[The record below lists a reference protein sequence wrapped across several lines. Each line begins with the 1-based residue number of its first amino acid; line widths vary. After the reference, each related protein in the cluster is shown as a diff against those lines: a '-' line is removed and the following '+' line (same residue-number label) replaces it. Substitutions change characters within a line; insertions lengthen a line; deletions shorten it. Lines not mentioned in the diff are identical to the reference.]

1 MIDNNLNARSQ
12 VTSNIQG
19 FVNKAQVCICLQ
31 KMQSTDITISL
42 TIWLVQKNK
51 LIQYV
56 INDIMIIN
64 KDATSDY
71 NS

>member
-42 TIWLVQKNK
+42 TIWLVQKK
-51 LIQYV
+51 QTDSICY
-56 INDIMIIN
+56 
-64 KDATSDY
+64 KWYYDY
-71 NS
+71 QQKCNIWL